1 MAVYL
6 LTIDTLTIIII
17 VRQRW
22 SWFWLYNGH
31 EKLPIVRT
39 NWDFLPPFADAA
51 RCLSSLQGCS
61 HHHLD
66 QHHRHCNHH
75 QRKNSFDKI
84 TKCSTPSSIK
94 RDHGGHNAKFYACL
108 LACYLVLPVEGGSQW
123 LGKHCS
129 NPQKRHGMGVVLPKC
144 KNMVE
149 SLSAVMFLKQRIL
162 QQQFISNLLIFQYC
176 FFVQRLY
183 FEFCKSIF

>member
-6 LTIDTLTIIII
+6 LTIDTLTIII

-66 QHHRHCNHH
+66 QHHRHFHHH
-75 QRKNSFDKI
+75 QHKNSFDKI

-94 RDHGGHNAKFYACL
+94 RDHGGHNAKFSACI
-108 LACYLVLPVEGGSQW
+108 LACYLVLPVWGRLPVIGVALLPSAKKAWDGSSAA
-123 LGKHCS
+123 KM
-129 NPQKRHGMGVVLPKC
+129 QKYG
-144 KNMVE
+144 
-149 SLSAVMFLKQRIL
+149 RIA
-162 QQQFISNLLIFQYC
+162 FSCNVFEATDFTTTVHFQSTYIPIL
-176 FFVQRLY
+176 FF
-183 FEFCKSIF
+183 